1 MKNKFFILLIL
12 FLGFLIFIIIKFFI
26 FDKQNEY
33 GELKVDSIPTSTLFL
48 NNLAVGKTPYKNKQK
63 VGEYLLKL
71 IPEGIATDVAS
82 WNGKII
88 VNKKALTYVNLELG
102 KSDILTAGDIIFLE
116 KTTKKQNNN
125 YGEIYI
131 ETEPKGAIVLLD
143 NDEKGV
149 APLILDNVTNNQHE
163 VSVYLPGFIKRTEK
177 INVIPGYRV
186 NIIFKLALDETY
198 KKIEDLEKVSTS
210 SSKTNKIYVIVNNNP
225 QGWLRVRTDTSIES
239 TEQAKIKIGEKFE
252 FLEEK
257 NGWYKIKF
265 NDNLESLISGSF
277 NEGWVSKEYVTKIEE

>member
-1 MKNKFFILLIL
+1 MRNKFLILLTL
-12 FLGFLIFIIIKFFI
+12 FLGFLIFIIFKFFI
-26 FDKQNEY
+26 LDKQSEY
-33 GELKVDSIPTSTLFL
+33 GELKVDSIPTTTLFL
-48 NNLAVGKTPYKNKQK
+48 NNLAVGKTPYQNKKK

-82 WNGKII
+82 WNGKIKI
-88 VNKKALTYVNLELG
+88 NKKTLTYVNLELG

-116 KTTKKQNNN
+116 KMVKKQNNN

-131 ETEPKGAIVLLD
+131 ETEPKGAIVLLN

-149 APLILDNVTNNQHE
+149 APLILEDVIKGHHE
-163 VSVYLPGFIKRTEK
+163 ISVYLPGFLKRAEK

-186 NIIFKLALDETY
+186 NILFKLALDESY
-198 KKIEDLEKVSTS
+198 KKLEDLEKTTTESG
-210 SSKTNKIYVIVNNNP
+210 KTKKVYITINNNP
-225 QGWLRVRTDTSIES
+225 QGWLRVRADASIEA
-239 TEQAKIKIGEKFE
+239 TEEAKIKTGEKFE

-265 NDNLESLISGSF
+265 NDNLESLVSGSF
-277 NEGWVSKEYVTKIEE
+277 EEGWVSKEYTTKIEE